1 MNKLPR
7 ISTRKWI
14 SSSTAAL
21 SFIGFKV
28 NMTEW
33 DSFYLLD
40 KISTMSQC
48 TDKYSKKKSLM
59 YQTRE
64 ISGLEVFIRNKTI
77 CPVKTAMYKIRF
89 KDIILKL
96 NKSRTKISKKKTI
109 NKKNSTLDVLKLTRK
124 QEIKLFF
131 SLSCDRSRENNQLII
146 NFEDKMTLKT
156 TKFPFFY

>member
-1 MNKLPR
+1 
-7 ISTRKWI
+7 
-14 SSSTAAL
+14 
-21 SFIGFKV
+21 
-28 NMTEW
+28 
-33 DSFYLLD
+33 
-40 KISTMSQC
+40 MSQC

>member
-1 MNKLPR
+1 
-7 ISTRKWI
+7 
-14 SSSTAAL
+14 
-21 SFIGFKV
+21 
-28 NMTEW
+28 
-33 DSFYLLD
+33 
-40 KISTMSQC
+40 MSQC
-48 TDKYSKKKSLM
+48 TAKYSKKKSLM

-131 SLSCDRSRENNQLII
+131 
-146 NFEDKMTLKT
+146 
-156 TKFPFFY
+156 FFVVRQKPRK